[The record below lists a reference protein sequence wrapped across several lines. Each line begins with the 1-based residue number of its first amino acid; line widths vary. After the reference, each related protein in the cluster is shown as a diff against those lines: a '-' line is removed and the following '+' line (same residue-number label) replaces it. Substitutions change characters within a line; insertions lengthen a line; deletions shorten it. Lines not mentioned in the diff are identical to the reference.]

1 MTRTKKKT
9 QSRRRKKPQA
19 RGSKTRR
26 APSSNDLRVAALL
39 SFEHF
44 KRVFSHPSVD
54 FERTVSFGFAADSA
68 LLMACHSDGRD
79 TIAKARWL
87 VDHGASVCKLLE
99 HRGILGD
106 WRVGVNATLKFC
118 LDRLWPRSSDS
129 SASTARW
136 SCASSA
142 SKPTCRSSPWRSSRR
157 SRRFSCDKI
166 YY

>member
-9 QSRRRKKPQA
+9 QGRRKKTG
-19 RGSKTRR
+19 RKKH
-26 APSSNDLRVAALL
+26 APSTNDLRVAALL
-39 SFEHF
+39 GFDEF

-99 HRGILGD
+99 YTDFLGD
-106 WRVGVNATLKFC
+106 WRLGVAAPANGPHPDQVVAALERLFRKHCAMVVRLIGLKTDVP
-118 LDRLWPRSSDS
+118 LLPLALEQEV
-129 SASTARW
+129 AS
-136 SCASSA
+136 
-142 SKPTCRSSPWRSSRR
+142 
-157 SRRFSCDKI
+157 FLV
-166 YY
+166 

>member
-9 QSRRRKKPQA
+9 QGRGKKP
-19 RGSKTRR
+19 RGRKR
-26 APSSNDLRVAALL
+26 APRPAPSANDLQVAALL
-39 SFEHF
+39 GFDHF

-106 WRVGVNATLKFC
+106 WRVGVRGNTHVLPGQVVAALERLFRKHCAMVVRLIGLKTDVP
-118 LDRLWPRSSDS
+118 LLPLALEQEV
-129 SASTARW
+129 AS
-136 SCASSA
+136 
-142 SKPTCRSSPWRSSRR
+142 
-157 SRRFSCDKI
+157 FLV
-166 YY
+166 

>member
-9 QSRRRKKPQA
+9 QARRRKKPQA
-19 RGSKTRR
+19 RRSETRR

-99 HRGILGD
+99 YRCILGD
-106 WRVGVNATLKFC
+106 WRVGVNGNTHVLPGQVVAALERLFRKHCAMVVRLIGLKTDVP
-118 LDRLWPRSSDS
+118 LLPLALEQEV
-129 SASTARW
+129 AS
-136 SCASSA
+136 
-142 SKPTCRSSPWRSSRR
+142 
-157 SRRFSCDKI
+157 FLV
-166 YY
+166 